1 MLLFDPME
9 LITPNLGLVFWT
21 TVTFLLF
28 WFIVGK
34 LAFKPIAKAIKD
46 REESINNALS
56 AAEKAKV
63 EMQQLQADN
72 EVAIRKAQEEASL
85 ILKEARDLKAAIE
98 AKAQTQAKEDAT
110 RIIAEA
116 RSEIAKQKEAA
127 IIEVKHEVSKLAVE
141 IAEKVLSRELSTSKD
156 HQALIADLVNKL
168 N

>member
-28 WFIVGK
+28 WFIVGN

-46 REESINNALS
+46 REESIDNALS

-72 EVAIRKAQEEASL
+72 EVAIRKAQEQASL
-85 ILKEARDLKAAIE
+85 ILKEARELKAAIE
-98 AKAQTQAKEDAT
+98 AKAQSQAKDDAT

-116 RSEIAKQKEAA
+116 RLEISKQKEAA
-127 IIEVKHEVSKLAVE
+127 ILEVKHEVSKLAVE
-141 IAEKVLSRELSTSKD
+141 IAEKVLARELSTSKD